1 MAAAI
6 SLLVAVTLSILITRV
21 ATVALSLTGLSREVS
36 RFQARSAF
44 SGVGFTTTEAES
56 VMNHPVRR
64 RIIMLLILLG
74 SAGVISVIATFILSF
89 VGSSGPADAAGRG
102 AVLLGG
108 LVVLLAVARSQ
119 LVDRWLSRVIERAL
133 KRFTKL
139 DVRDY
144 ASLLRLSGNWNVAEL
159 EVREEDW
166 LAGRMLKEVD
176 LPHEGV
182 LVLGIERSDGRWVGA
197 PKGTSRLRP
206 GDTVL
211 VYGMEA
217 TVAELDQRDKSERGE
232 RLRQVAR
239 RRYEDHMAD
248 QQKQEPGA

>member
-21 ATVALSLTGLSREVS
+21 ATVALTLTGLSREVA

-44 SGVGFTTTEAES
+44 SGVGFTTSEAES
-56 VMNHPVRR
+56 VMKHPVRR
-64 RIIMLLILLG
+64 RIIMLLVLLG
-74 SAGVISVIATFILSF
+74 SAGVVSVIATLILSF
-89 VGSSGPADAAGRG
+89 VGSSGPADAAARG
-102 AVLLGG
+102 GLLLGG
-108 LVVLLAVARSQ
+108 LLLLFLVARSR
-119 LVDRWLSRVIERAL
+119 LVDRWLSRLIERAL
-133 KRFTKL
+133 KRLTKL

-144 ASLLRLSGNWNVAEL
+144 ASLLRLTGNWSVAEL
-159 EVREEDW
+159 EVREDDW
-166 LAGRMLKEVD
+166 LANRTLEEVD

-182 LVLGIERSDGRWVGA
+182 LVLGIERADGRWVGA

-217 TVAELDQRDKSERGE
+217 TVAELDERDKSERGQ
-232 RLRQVAR
+232 RLREQAR
-239 RRYEDHMAD
+239 SRFREHMAE
-248 QQKQEPGA
+248 QQKHEPEE